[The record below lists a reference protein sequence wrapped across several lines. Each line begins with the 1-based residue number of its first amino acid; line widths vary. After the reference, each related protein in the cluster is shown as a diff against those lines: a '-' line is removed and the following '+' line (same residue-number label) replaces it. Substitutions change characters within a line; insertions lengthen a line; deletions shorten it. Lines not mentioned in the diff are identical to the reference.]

1 LSTQADDL
9 PASVEPDGPPP
20 KAEGPPAR
28 ASTKTDRPR
37 GRKRVLT
44 VVDSLR
50 RGGAE
55 RLIVTTHAFMDRER
69 FELAVAAL
77 FPPYDLAGE
86 LRGLGIKV
94 WPLDTRGTRDMVR
107 AVLRTRRAVRAFRP
121 DIVHTH
127 LFAANIAGR
136 LAAGGRPVITTLH
149 NPDYGAEDNGSL
161 RFKLRKLIDSK
172 TGHRY
177 NRAFVAVSDAVRA
190 DYVEHM
196 GFAPIHV
203 VPNYVDVGE
212 IARRVAGVDRRH
224 ERTML
229 GIAPEEIVV
238 LHVGRFHR
246 QKAQDVLLY
255 AFDEARREEPRLRLV
270 LAGDGA
276 EMSKARVLADDLN
289 VEDRVLFMGDVA
301 DPMRLYAA
309 SDVFA
314 FPSRWEAFGIALL
327 EAMASGL
334 PVVAT
339 RTGGIPD
346 LLGTE
351 WPELVEPEQ
360 VTPLAVCLVKLARDP
375 ALRRELGAAA
385 QARAKDFDAR
395 PGVQRLA
402 AVYDRV

>member
-1 LSTQADDL
+1 
-9 PASVEPDGPPP
+9 
-20 KAEGPPAR
+20 
-28 ASTKTDRPR
+28 
-37 GRKRVLT
+37 

-55 RLIVTTHAFMDRER
+55 RLIVTTHAFLDRTR

-86 LRGLGIKV
+86 LRGLGVKV
-94 WPLDTRGTRDMVR
+94 WPLDTRGTRDLAR
-107 AVLRTRRAVRAFRP
+107 AVLRTRQAVRAFRP

-136 LAAGGRPVITTLH
+136 LAAAGRPVITTLH

-161 RFKLRKLIDSK
+161 RFRVRKLLDSR

-177 NRAFVAVSDAVRA
+177 NRAFVAVSDAVRE
-190 DYVEHM
+190 DYVEQT

-212 IARRVAGVDRRH
+212 ITRRVAAVDRRH
-224 ERTML
+224 ERVML
-229 GIAPEEIVV
+229 GIAPDEVVV

-246 QKAQDVLLY
+246 QKAQDVLLH

-270 LAGDGA
+270 LAGEGG
-276 EMSKARVLADDLN
+276 EMSRMRVLAEDLDL
-289 VEDRVLFMGDVA
+289 EDRVLFMGDVA
-301 DPMRLYAA
+301 DPLRLYAA
-309 SDVFA
+309 ADVFA
-314 FPSRWEAFGIALL
+314 FPSRWEAFGLAML
-327 EAMASGL
+327 EAMAAGL

-346 LLGTE
+346 VLGTE
-351 WPELVEPEQ
+351 WPDLVEPGD
-360 VTPLAVCLVKLARDP
+360 VTRLAVCLVRLARDGE
-375 ALRRELGAAA
+375 LRRDRGAAA
-385 QARAKDFDAR
+385 RVRAGDFDAR
-395 PGVQRLA
+395 PGVQRLT